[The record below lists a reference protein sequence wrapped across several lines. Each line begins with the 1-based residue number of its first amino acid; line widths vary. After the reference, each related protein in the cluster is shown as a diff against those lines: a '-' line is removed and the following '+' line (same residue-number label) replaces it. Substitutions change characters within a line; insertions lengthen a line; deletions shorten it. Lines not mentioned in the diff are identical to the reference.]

1 MKDQKRKKR
10 DWKND
15 NRIMKKYGG
24 SIREGI
30 ERVFAKAVANHI
42 QYKTLKKI
50 DDANKPSIGAYKDL
64 SQSVTWRVD

>member
-24 SIREGI
+24 SIHKEI
-30 ERVFAKAVANHI
+30 ERTFTKTVANHI

-50 DDANKPSIGAYKDL
+50 DDANKLPIGAYKDL
-64 SQSVTWRVD
+64 SQSVAWRIN